1 MKQYSVKEFSRRR
14 AVHGLIFCLLMAALG
29 FLGVSIGYFSGSV
42 SGIDGIEKLRMFTF
56 QSNLLAGL
64 CALLCVPYQVDG
76 IRSGNYHMPRWVV
89 YVLYAG
95 ISAVAI
101 TFLIAGLVMSPVVGF
116 SYMML
121 ESSGLFLHTL
131 NPILAICLFIF
142 IATDHKI
149 PFKATVFGMLPVLVY
164 ALIYMVMVFF
174 VGEERGGWVDHY
186 YFDVYIPWPLTLVL
200 IMAVAFLIVTA
211 LRVAHNASHERIKE
225 KTRAYYQ
232 NSEDFAFQTAEEA
245 VLYLAREAAG
255 QDPGNN
261 DVTVPRRIIAIISE
275 KYGETGPEELCRLY
289 LEEFLGA
296 GKNKE

>member
-1 MKQYSVKEFSRRR
+1 
-14 AVHGLIFCLLMAALG
+14 MAALG
-29 FLGVSIGYFSGSV
+29 FWGVSIGYFSGSL
-42 SGIDGIEKLRMFTF
+42 SGIEGIEKLRMFTF

-76 IRSGNYHMPRWVV
+76 IRNINYHIPRWVV

-95 ISAVAI
+95 ISAVAV

-116 SYMML
+116 AYRML
-121 ESSGLFLHTL
+121 DSSGLFLHTL

-142 IATDHKI
+142 IAADHKT
-149 PFKATVFGMLPVLVY
+149 PFKTTVFGMLPVLIY
-164 ALIYMVMVFF
+164 ALIYMVMAFF

-186 YFDVYIPWPLTLVL
+186 YFDVYIPWPITLVL
-200 IMAVAFLIVTA
+200 IMTAAFLIVTA
-211 LRVAHNASHERIKE
+211 LRVARNACHERIK
-225 KTRAYYQ
+225 KKPRAYYQ
-232 NSEDFAFQTAEEA
+232 NPEEFAFQTAEEA
-245 VLYLAREAAG
+245 VLHLARETARR
-255 QDPGNN
+255 DPGNN

-275 KYGETGPEELCRLY
+275 KYAETNTEELCRLY